1 MILVDS
7 TIWIEFL
14 RSNPDYAKEMEGLM
28 EAREV
33 ITIEPLFAELLY
45 GCRSEK
51 DRSKILSYWKV
62 LPRLD
67 FSHGSIIEAAE
78 FANTNNFHNLGI
90 GLIDSVLIKATL
102 ENKCLIWT
110 LDKKILTNTDKQ
122 FLYKS

>member
-14 RSNPDYAKEMEGLM
+14 KSNPEYIKEMEGLM

-33 ITIEPLFAELLY
+33 ITIEPVFAELLY
-45 GCRSEK
+45 GCRNEK
-51 DRSKILSYWKV
+51 DRNKILSYWKV

-67 FSHGSIIEAAE
+67 FSDGSIIEASE
-78 FANTNNFHNLGI
+78 FANKNNFHNLGI
-90 GLIDSVLIKATL
+90 GLIDSILIKATV

-110 LDKKILTNTDKQ
+110 LDKKILNNTDKQ
-122 FLYKS
+122 FIYIS